1 MILTSENIQSHAW
14 LMLEDG
20 HTIIDITGD
29 QFHDKICFLNYNKSV
44 YIGVEDDF
52 HKLFSVEDRDI
63 RKNNGLSA
71 LKEMCHPR
79 LDELYKKI
87 IKYLP

>member
-52 HKLFSVEDRDI
+52 HKLFQS
-63 RKNNGLSA
+63 
-71 LKEMCHPR
+71 
-79 LDELYKKI
+79 KI
-87 IKYLP
+87 GIFEKIMV